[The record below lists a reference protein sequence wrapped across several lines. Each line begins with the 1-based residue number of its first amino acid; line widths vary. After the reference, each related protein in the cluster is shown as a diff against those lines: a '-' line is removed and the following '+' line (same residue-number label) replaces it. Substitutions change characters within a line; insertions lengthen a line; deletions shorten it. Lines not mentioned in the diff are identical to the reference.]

1 VVVAVKAYV
10 NLYRSGFGYHGHGYE
25 DRQVAENQ
33 AEPDAVAV
41 AYEVEIPDPP
51 ADEPGGVAEM
61 LMMLAD
67 TTRDMETSSPA
78 DAERIEWALAEI
90 ARLQGIINRRTYYLR
105 MMEMSAQ
112 EIAGDIQSALE
123 DPS

>member
-1 VVVAVKAYV
+1 MKLYLNAYGPGSRNAGEV
-10 NLYRSGFGYHGHGYE
+10 YHYGTKEY
-25 DRQVAENQ
+25 AEAN
-33 AEPDAVAV
+33 ADGAYLV